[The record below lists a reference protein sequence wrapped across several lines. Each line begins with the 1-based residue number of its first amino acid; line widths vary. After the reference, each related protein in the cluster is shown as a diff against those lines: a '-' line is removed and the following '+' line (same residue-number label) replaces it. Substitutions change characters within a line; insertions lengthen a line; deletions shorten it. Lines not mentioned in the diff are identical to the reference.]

1 MNTLTMNFKNKS
13 GKRFSLRVQ
22 KVKNEVPEALVDELM
37 DLIIEKNIFF
47 ENEKELAEKVSATIN
62 REESVF

>member
-1 MNTLTMNFKNKS
+1 MNTLTMNFKNKL

-22 KVKNEVPEALVDELM
+22 KVKNEIPEALIEELM
-37 DLIIEKNIFF
+37 DLIIAKNIFF
-47 ENEKELAEKVSATIN
+47 ENEKELGENVSATIN